1 MPHSATLIDEP
12 SRNNRASTRA
22 WSLQTTDFD
31 ELATALPG
39 WDMRLTQLGRGPF
52 RGRIALA
59 QHGLFQLFEVEGNR
73 VVLARGDSPPSFY
86 EFNVIQDR
94 NAGVLWRGRTLRPGM
109 INIREPGEPMDHQ
122 TAASYRSTG
131 LGVNADIVQR
141 VASSLHGVDAES
153 ILRRPFVSSDRE
165 RCLSLDRSLRWA
177 LSRLAQGD
185 DVGSHCVQ
193 LQEHLV
199 ERLSAVLSNAIPARL
214 RELTSPGP
222 QRRAE
227 LVRQAEEYM
236 LAHLDR
242 RLSLLE
248 ICEIVG
254 ASERTLLY
262 AFRERTGQS
271 PKAYL
276 KALKLNRLRE
286 DLKEADP
293 RIDSVHQFAHRW
305 GLGHSGALAAD
316 CQRLFGEQ
324 PGQTLRRRKG
334 L

>member
-1 MPHSATLIDEP
+1 MTS
-12 SRNNRASTRA
+12 
-22 WSLQTTDFD
+22 
-31 ELATALPG
+31 
-39 WDMRLTQLGRGPF
+39 
-52 RGRIALA
+52 GRIA
-59 QHGLFQLFEVEGNR
+59 F
-73 VVLARGDSPPSFY
+73 SFKSTSSS
-86 EFNVIQDR
+86 
-94 NAGVLWRGRTLRPGM
+94 G
-109 INIREPGEPMDHQ
+109 
-122 TAASYRSTG
+122 YR
-131 LGVNADIVQR
+131 R
-141 VASSLHGVDAES
+141 SSAT
-153 ILRRPFVSSDRE
+153 
-165 RCLSLDRSLRWA
+165 RS
-177 LSRLAQGD
+177 Q
-185 DVGSHCVQ
+185 
-193 LQEHLV
+193 
-199 ERLSAVLSNAIPARL
+199 RL